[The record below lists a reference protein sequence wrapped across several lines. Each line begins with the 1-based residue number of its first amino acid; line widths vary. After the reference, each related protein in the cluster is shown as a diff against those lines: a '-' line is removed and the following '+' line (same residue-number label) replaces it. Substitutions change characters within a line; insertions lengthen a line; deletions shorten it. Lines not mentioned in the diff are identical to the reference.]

1 MLPVFARIAL
11 AFSRQP
17 GIFIQLLT
25 EESRYSFLFRRWQ
38 RQVNDDGEN
47 TVQS

>member
-25 EESRYSFLFRRWQ
+25 GSRSIPFFRRWQ
-38 RQVNDDGEN
+38 QQVNDDSED
-47 TVQS
+47 TSQR